1 MAATLGHAFFSSRWF
16 FVPMMRFRTQ
26 SIMTVCLLA
35 ENGRNRQGT
44 QAENQAR
51 TAGPEFEAQ

>member
-1 MAATLGHAFFSSRWF
+1 
-16 FVPMMRFRTQ
+16 
-26 SIMTVCLLA
+26 MTVCLLA

-51 TAGPEFEAQ
+51 TAGPEFGAQ